1 MLSTNH
7 PSTPHLTH
15 VKHTKYD
22 IKGVVW
28 FHFCI
33 VFYDFV
39 VRKHYR
45 NNFHIKSVC
54 SVYSIHYMYIRRLHV
69 DFVSIFMHHIY
80 VSNSRLSLKFI
91 FICFI
96 VLWGRTSQHKVSY
109 WMIGLL
115 RLLSSCSLQSTL
127 LHLRSITVWISSF
140 RKFQTFIK

>member
-54 SVYSIHYMYIRRLHV
+54 SVYSIFISIYTIQYIQFTCGLRVCIYASYLCQQQQIIVKIYFYLFHC
-69 DFVSIFMHHIY
+69 FVGENIITT
-80 VSNSRLSLKFI
+80 LSVILND
-91 FICFI
+91 
-96 VLWGRTSQHKVSY
+96 GPSP
-109 WMIGLL
+109 
-115 RLLSSCSLQSTL
+115 LQS
-127 LHLRSITVWISSF
+127 RYEF
-140 RKFQTFIK
+140 